1 MEMPSRLCPEVFR
14 HYDCVDY
21 VEWPDIYTA
30 CFKIVLY
37 VLYL

>member
-1 MEMPSRLCPEVFR
+1 
-14 HYDCVDY
+14 VDY
-21 VEWPDIYTA
+21 AQWPDIYTA